1 LKIVKPNRAG
11 LLQIRTTLVNRPWSI
26 LSWTS
31 GIAAAAFILYYG
43 LQVPLGA
50 KIDLGAQF
58 VLTEWP
64 GPQLFPFFY
73 AKPIT
78 WFSYFAFLYWA
89 FGLESQKPHLLRL
102 SPRTRRALF
111 IVTSVVAFGALY
123 EIFFNF
129 ALWSAFMDVSGV
141 LSSTCNASPPACSPD
156 ALANKFPS
164 TLTNPINLVF
174 ATKVVTTVFALSIY
188 SLWFLNRL
196 EKETEARNVSPWTQ
210 ERT

>member
-1 LKIVKPNRAG
+1 MKIAKPNRIG
-11 LLQIRTTLVNRPWSI
+11 LIHLRATLVNRPWSV

-31 GIAAAAFILYYG
+31 GVVAASFILYFG

-50 KIDLGAQF
+50 KIDVGQQF
-58 VLTEWP
+58 VLAEWP
-64 GPQLFPFFY
+64 DPKVFPFFY

-78 WFSYFAFLYWA
+78 WFAYFAFLYWS

-102 SPRTRRALF
+102 SPRVRRALF
-111 IVTSVVAFGALY
+111 IITAVVAFGAFY

-129 ALWSAFMDVSGV
+129 ALWSAFMNVSGV
-141 LSSTCNASPPACSPD
+141 LSSTCSGTNCSPD
-156 ALANKFPS
+156 YLANRFPA

-174 ATKVVTTVFALSIY
+174 ATKIVTTVFGLSLY

-196 EKETEARNVSPWTQ
+196 ERETEIRNPNPISDG
-210 ERT
+210 RA

>member
-1 LKIVKPNRAG
+1 MKIVKPNRAG
-11 LLQIRTTLVNRPWSI
+11 LLQIRTTIVNRPWSI

-31 GIAAAAFILYYG
+31 GIAAASFILYYG

-64 GPQLFPFFY
+64 SPTFFPFFY

-78 WFSYFAFLYWA
+78 WFSYFAFLYWT

-102 SPRTRRALF
+102 
-111 IVTSVVAFGALY
+111 AFY

-141 LSSTCNASPPACSPD
+141 LSSTCTGPNCSID
-156 ALANKFPS
+156 ALANRFPA

-174 ATKVVTTVFALSIY
+174 ATKVVTTVFGLSIY

-196 EKETEARNVSPWTQ
+196 ERETEARNASPWAQ
-210 ERT
+210 ART

>member
-1 LKIVKPNRAG
+1 MKIVKPNRAG
-11 LLQIRTTLVNRPWSI
+11 LVQIRATLVNRPWSI

-196 EKETEARNVSPWTQ
+196 EKETEARNVSPWTS

>member
-11 LLQIRTTLVNRPWSI
+11 LVQIRATLVNRPWSI